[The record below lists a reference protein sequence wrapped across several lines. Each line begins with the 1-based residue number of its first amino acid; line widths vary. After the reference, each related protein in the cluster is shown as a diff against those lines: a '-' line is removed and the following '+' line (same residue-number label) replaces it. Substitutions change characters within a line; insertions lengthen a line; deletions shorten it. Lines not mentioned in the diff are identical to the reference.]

1 MRILRLA
8 IKDFFTLQ
16 FLKFALIPLVFSFIL
31 MVFLAV
37 FGFSAL
43 LNYFNSLFS
52 VGEDSFWAWFYTL
65 HFVQILITIISFLFS
80 GFIVVFASVFLALF
94 ITSFLTPF
102 IAKEI
107 NQKYYHYNNTNEVS
121 TLKTIFEIFKIFI
134 KFIGIL
140 LLCTLALFLP
150 FINIFV
156 YYLAFYYLFHKLL
169 MIDVTS
175 TILDK
180 ESFKNFHSDFSP
192 LEFKFSTLCFYL
204 LSSVPLLG
212 LFLQVFFV
220 IFLTH
225 LGYQKILKLKAKA

>member
-1 MRILRLA
+1 MKILRLA

-16 FLKFALIPLVFSFIL
+16 FLKFALIPLTFSFIL
-31 MVFLAV
+31 MIFLAI
-37 FGFSAL
+37 FGFSFL
-43 LNYFNSLFS
+43 LDYFNSLFS
-52 VGEDSFWAWFYTL
+52 VGEDSFWAWFYAL

-134 KFIGIL
+134 KFIGIF

-150 FINIFV
+150 FINLFV

-169 MIDVTS
+169 MLDITS
-175 TILDK
+175 SVLDK
-180 ESFKNFHSDFSP
+180 ENFKIFNTQASTF
-192 LEFKFSTLCFYL
+192 EFKFSTLCFYL
-204 LSSVPLLG
+204 LSSIPLLG
-212 LFLQVFFV
+212 IFLQVFFV

-225 LGYQKILKLKAKA
+225 LAYQRILKLEVKG

>member
-1 MRILRLA
+1 MDILKLA
-8 IKDFFTLQ
+8 IKDFLSLK
-16 FLKFALIPLVFSFIL
+16 FLKFALIPLIFSLVL
-31 MVFLAV
+31 MLFLGV
-37 FGFSAL
+37 LGFSAL
-43 LNYFNSLFS
+43 LDYFNSLFR
-52 VGEDSFWAWFYTL
+52 VGEDSFWAWFYAL

-121 TLKTIFEIFKIFI
+121 TLKTIFEIFKIFL
-134 KFIGIL
+134 KFIGIF

-150 FINIFV
+150 FINLFV

-169 MIDVTS
+169 MLDITS
-175 TILDK
+175 SVLDK
-180 ESFKNFHSDFSP
+180 ENFKIFNTQASTF
-192 LEFKFSTLCFYL
+192 EFKFSTLCFYL
-204 LSSVPLLG
+204 LSSIPLLG
-212 LFLQVFFV
+212 IFLQVFFV

-225 LGYQKILKLKAKA
+225 LAYQRILKLEVKG